1 MNDAALQILGHVV
14 PWQTLGDLLAD
25 KHACHGDAAFA
36 EIAGTPVTY
45 RELDLVSQ
53 AVATNLLASGLA
65 KGDRVATFMLNAPE
79 QLYTWFGCAR
89 AGLVWVPLNA
99 GLVGED
105 LAYTLRN
112 SGARVLIADEECGAR
127 FAAIRGT
134 LPPIRLVVTDE
145 TPAMPGA
152 EPFAALRAAADTSA
166 LPATLGGDAAVI
178 LYTGGTTGLP
188 KGVVLSQFS
197 FILAGLRYGE
207 AFGVRAGERH
217 FSTMPL
223 FHAGALQWGIMGPLV
238 NDMTTVV
245 DRRFSASNYLNRLHE
260 TKADVIDAFGVVVS
274 MLCRQPPSSVDRQ
287 HQVRLSVGAVHG
299 LAPEIPLE
307 FTRRFGIPLLL
318 LYGLT
323 EGGGAMLTTNRD
335 RLTGSNGKPHGW
347 VEIRIADEHGLPVPP
362 GTVGD
367 VLLRPTQP
375 DMFMQGYFADA
386 EKSLASFRDCWLQT
400 GDLGK
405 LEADGN
411 FWFIGRKSHWLRR
424 RGESISA
431 VEVETILQ
439 KYPGVHEAAVVPAA
453 SEFGDDE
460 VKAFLVPSPGTALD
474 PTRVAEWCAAQMA
487 AFKIPRYIEF
497 IDALPRSTAKMEIDR
512 GELRRRSNEHAWDRG
527 SGR

>member
-1 MNDAALQILGHVV
+1 
-14 PWQTLGDLLAD
+14 
-25 KHACHGDAAFA
+25 
-36 EIAGTPVTY
+36 
-45 RELDLVSQ
+45 
-53 AVATNLLASGLA
+53 
-65 KGDRVATFMLNAPE
+65 
-79 QLYTWFGCAR
+79 
-89 AGLVWVPLNA
+89 
-99 GLVGED
+99 
-105 LAYTLRN
+105 
-112 SGARVLIADEECGAR
+112 
-127 FAAIRGT
+127 
-134 LPPIRLVVTDE
+134 
-145 TPAMPGA
+145 
-152 EPFAALRAAADTSA
+152 
-166 LPATLGGDAAVI
+166 VI

-223 FHAGALQWGIMGPLV
+223 FHADALQWGIMGPLV

-245 DRRFSASNYLNRLHE
+245 DRRFIASNHLN
-260 TKADVIDAFGVVVS
+260 
-274 MLCRQPPSSVDRQ
+274 PQ

-335 RLTGSNGKPHGW
+335 RLTDSNGKLHGW
-347 VEIRIADEHGLPVPP
+347 VEIRVADEHGLPVPP

-411 FWFIGRKSHWLRR
+411 FWFISRKSHWLRR
-424 RGESISA
+424 FVLSSG
-431 VEVETILQ
+431 
-439 KYPGVHEAAVVPAA
+439 H
-453 SEFGDDE
+453 
-460 VKAFLVPSPGTALD
+460 
-474 PTRVAEWCAAQMA
+474 
-487 AFKIPRYIEF
+487 
-497 IDALPRSTAKMEIDR
+497 
-512 GELRRRSNEHAWDRG
+512 LRQ
-527 SGR
+527 